1 MTVNEA
7 LAGAVE
13 ILGDTV
19 SREAL
24 ILWLWE
30 IENTVIEEIA
40 KTHVGITAEMNPI
53 NKECDGDRVLFA
65 PDPYS
70 QLYVHYLQMK
80 GDQALHDTARYQN
93 SATQFSVLYNNFSDW
108 YNRTY
113 MPLSGNKI
121 KL

>member
-7 LAGAVE
+7 VAGAVE

-19 SREAL
+19 TREAL
-24 ILWLWE
+24 LLWLWE
-30 IENTVIEEIA
+30 IENTVITEVAE
-40 KTHVGITAEMNPI
+40 THDGLHSDKRPI
-53 NKECDGDRVLFA
+53 DKDSDGNRELFA

-70 QLYVHYLQMK
+70 QLYIHYLLMK
-80 GDQALHDTARYQN
+80 GDLALGDTNRYQN
-93 SATQFSVLYNNFSDW
+93 SATQFSVYYNNFSDW

-113 MPLSGNKI
+113 MPLQKIGI